1 MYNDKEVCPKEAYL
15 FFMRKTMI
23 KQLQEKVLAGQGIE
37 REEAVALSG
46 VTDKEA
52 LYRAAGEIRDRK
64 CGRHFDT
71 CSIVNAR
78 SGRCSENCHWCA
90 QSAGFKTR
98 VEEYELIDEQTCVD
112 LAVKNAEY
120 GVGKFSFVTSGKAL
134 SDRNIDRICGY
145 ARQIHART
153 SIRLCA
159 SMGLLKKEQL
169 QRLKEAGIF
178 RYHCNLE
185 TSPRY
190 FLHLCTTHSIADKIE
205 IIRAARAVGMEV
217 CSGGIIGM
225 GETMEDRID
234 LALTLRELGIKSI
247 PINILNP
254 IPGTPLEK
262 AKALTDDEILT
273 SIALFRFINPD
284 AYLRFAGGRLLIQ
297 HLERRAIGAGI
308 NAAIVGDMLTT
319 LGSKVLEDMQKIKD
333 LGFYNE

>member
-1 MYNDKEVCPKEAYL
+1 MYNDKEVCLGSVYL
-15 FFMRKTMI
+15 FFMLKSMI
-23 KQLQEKVLAGQGIE
+23 KQLQEKVLAGGKIG
-37 REEAVALSG
+37 REEAIVLSKVSDRG
-46 VTDKEA
+46 A

-90 QSAGFKTR
+90 QSAVFKTR
-98 VEEYELIDEQTCVD
+98 VEEYELIDERTCVE
-112 LAVKNAEY
+112 LALKNAEY
-120 GVGKFSFVTSGKAL
+120 GVSKFSFVTSGKAL
-134 SDRNIDRICGY
+134 SDRNIDRICEY
-145 ARQIHART
+145 ARKIHERAP
-153 SIRLCA
+153 IRLCA

-169 QRLKEAGIF
+169 QRLKEAGIP

-185 TSPRY
+185 TSPGY
-190 FLHLCTTHSIADKIE
+190 FSRLCTTHSTADKIE
-205 IIRAARAVGMEV
+205 TIRAAQAVGMEV

-247 PINILNP
+247 PVNILNP
-254 IPGTPLEK
+254 IPGTPLEG
-262 AKALTDDEILT
+262 AKALADDEILT

-297 HLERRAIGAGI
+297 HLERRAIEAGI

-333 LGFYNE
+333 LGFYN